1 MLGNM
6 CIAIASFSGFDFKK
20 FEINLLF
27 LIKLF
32 LYMTKKS
39 RWKFKFLEN
48 ENNFYG

>member
-6 CIAIASFSGFDFKK
+6 CIAIASFPGFDFKK